1 MLSVVVRLLSERGA
15 ARLAAGG
22 SVSFPCPLAAAGMSG
37 AWRPHRSHVRARQR
51 VQLYR
56 EVDTA
61 KLRRKDRGREKSMA
75 IVQPKQ
81 YGERTVP
88 SGVADIELL
97 QEARMHACLRRSH
110 PPWQRCGALKLSPL
124 HSCSCQ

>member
-1 MLSVVVRLLSERGA
+1 M
-15 ARLAAGG
+15 
-22 SVSFPCPLAAAGMSG
+22 
-37 AWRPHRSHVRARQR
+37 
-51 VQLYR
+51 QLYR

-81 YGERTVP
+81 YGERAVP

-97 QEARMHACLRRSH
+97 QQARARLHLAPIVYVRAGSTAHPEAVLQYPHHTWFPVVPS
-110 PPWQRCGALKLSPL
+110 
-124 HSCSCQ
+124 

>member
-1 MLSVVVRLLSERGA
+1 M
-15 ARLAAGG
+15 
-22 SVSFPCPLAAAGMSG
+22 
-37 AWRPHRSHVRARQR
+37 
-51 VQLYR
+51 QLYR

-81 YGERTVP
+81 YGERAVP

-97 QEARMHACLRRSH
+97 QQARARLHLAPVVYVRAGST
-110 PPWQRCGALKLSPL
+110 GILKQYCSTHITRGSPL
-124 HSCSCQ
+124 VPS